1 MTIDHDKNFK
11 ELISTF
17 FLEFLE
23 LFLPQVASEID
34 PDSITFLQQEYFAD
48 LVEGEEKIVDLL
60 VLVKRLGTDTTF
72 IVHIEAQSNSQANF
86 NRRLFFYF
94 AILHQRHLQPVYPI
108 VVYSFDTPKRAEPD
122 SYKVEFS
129 DRKVLEFNFAT
140 VQLNRLNWRDYIHQS
155 NPVAAAL
162 MAKMQIAKS
171 DRPKVKA
178 ECLRLLV
185 TLRLDPA
192 KTRLV
197 SKFIDTYLS
206 LNGAE
211 EQVFQAE
218 VGKMEPVQKERIMET
233 LTSWEKKGMEKGIEK
248 ATLTIALSLL
258 EQNVPLETIA
268 QATKLTIAQLQQLQ
282 AQGQDSTES

>member
-108 VVYSFDTPKRAEPD
+108 VVFSFDTPKRAEPD
-122 SYKVEFS
+122 SYTVEFS

-140 VQLNRLNWRDYIHQS
+140 VQLNRLNWRDYIHQP

-197 SKFIDTYLS
+197 SKFIDTYLC
-206 LNGAE
+206 LNGSE

-218 VGKMEPVQKERIMET
+218 VGKMELVQKERIMET
-233 LTSWEKKGMEKGIEK
+233 LTSWEKKGMEQERR
-248 ATLTIALSLL
+248 TIALNLL

-268 QATKLTIAQLQQLQ
+268 QATKLTIAELQQLRV
-282 AQGQDSTES
+282 QGQDSTES